1 MAVWSIIPIST
12 ALECNRLDA
21 EFFQPEFLKVAR
33 QLQQV
38 GAVSLESLLSDV
50 RYGLNIPADYVEDG
64 LRFLRALNL
73 KEYGITGEILSI
85 PFTASQVGEIN
96 VLKDGDLLI
105 VRSGANAGDT
115 GIVTA
120 RFAGSSFG
128 SYVIR
133 MRVSGVDP
141 YYLYVFL
148 KSYYG
153 RNQTVR
159 FRSGSAQPNISIPN
173 LKEISVLVP
182 SPADQKNVR
191 RIFEQAE
198 AATVRC
204 IELVAEAENVLLK
217 SLGLASLDTS
227 ISLSYERDF
236 TDFRTANRFGA
247 EYFMPCKQRVL
258 DALAKQPGRL
268 LNEHYQSV
276 RELFDATDARRGE
289 QVRNFDLTA
298 ALEPVLDDSAE
309 TMPAAE
315 IGSTKK
321 KFQAGD
327 VVISRL
333 RSYLREIAVVRTS
346 PAVAAVGSS
355 EFIVLRP
362 RENPKIKLTPE
373 TLLIYLRSLPVQ
385 TILKWSQDGSAHPR
399 FDEDDLLAI
408 PVPDSVVRI
417 APKIDALV
425 NEALTARAEAARL
438 LEEAKA
444 EVERLVLKTSTS

>member
-1 MAVWSIIPIST
+1 
-12 ALECNRLDA
+12 
-21 EFFQPEFLKVAR
+21 
-33 QLQQV
+33 
-38 GAVSLESLLSDV
+38 
-50 RYGLNIPADYVEDG
+50 
-64 LRFLRALNL
+64 
-73 KEYGITGEILSI
+73 
-85 PFTASQVGEIN
+85 
-96 VLKDGDLLI
+96 
-105 VRSGANAGDT
+105 
-115 GIVTA
+115 
-120 RFAGSSFG
+120 
-128 SYVIR
+128 
-133 MRVSGVDP
+133 
-141 YYLYVFL
+141 
-148 KSYYG
+148 
-153 RNQTVR
+153 
-159 FRSGSAQPNISIPN
+159 
-173 LKEISVLVP
+173 
-182 SPADQKNVR
+182 
-191 RIFEQAE
+191 
-198 AATVRC
+198 
-204 IELVAEAENVLLK
+204 
-217 SLGLASLDTS
+217 
-227 ISLSYERDF
+227 
-236 TDFRTANRFGA
+236 
-247 EYFMPCKQRVL
+247 MPCKQRAL

-276 RELFDATDARRGE
+276 RELFDATDALRGE

-346 PAVAAVGSS
+346 PTIAAVGSS

-362 RENPKIKLTPE
+362 RENAKSKLTPE

-425 NEALTARAEAARL
+425 NEALTARAETAHL
-438 LEEAKA
+438 LEAAKA
-444 EVERLVLKTSTS
+444 EVERLVLKTSTA